1 MRPLRSHYEE
11 GADTFSGDEF
21 PNTVHTAIG
30 RDLGPSGAGDSRAEG
45 RAIGAP
51 AAPQVAVRLAVAAVL
66 VSVAGCISVATRF
79 RYIICKHVNI
89 LDSDVLICY
98 THLKI
103 SRLNWLNRSFGSGPA
118 TCGDH
123 SVVGSENL
131 TTGLYR
137 GRSPNVHQ

>member
-66 VSVAGCISVATRF
+66 VSVVGCMSVTTTF
-79 RYIICKHVNI
+79 RYVICKHLNI
-89 LDSDVLICY
+89 LDANVLICY
-98 THLKI
+98 MHLKI
-103 SRLNWLNRSFGSGPA
+103 SRLNWLNRSFGSGA
-118 TCGDH
+118 VTCGDH
-123 SVVGSENL
+123 TVLGPGNL
-131 TTGLYR
+131 VT
-137 GRSPNVHQ
+137 S